1 LIKLDDKSLT
11 LESLANKFLPYI
23 PEKFIPI
30 GIRLL
35 CTYYDAT
42 DKKTIKKKGLRA
54 IPPASLRF
62 RTLAQPSIESFLKG
76 GREISQD
83 LESSLLKI
91 GRKIESFENIL
102 EFGCGS
108 GRIVLMLEDKLRK
121 CNFFGTD
128 IDEEA
133 ITWCRKNF
141 DFGNFDVN
149 KTVPPLKYQYDM
161 FDLVWAHS
169 VFTHLDEEQQFEWL
183 NELKRITKPKGI
195 VVISVHG
202 PYAWSVRRRPKG
214 SEKELEEE
222 LGKNGFVFLHRE
234 SFKRISSFQFQ
245 SAYHTKEYIKK
256 EFSKYFQVID
266 HIPRGMGGR
275 LDMIILQKN

>member
-1 LIKLDDKSLT
+1 LT
-11 LESLANKFLPYI
+11 LESLANKFLPYV
-23 PEKFIPI
+23 PEKFIPV
-30 GIRLL
+30 GMRLL
-35 CTYYDAT
+35 CIYYNVT
-42 DKKTIKKKGLRA
+42 DKKIIRKNGLRA

-76 GREISQD
+76 GKEISND

-91 GRKIESFENIL
+91 GRKITSFENIL

-128 IDEEA
+128 IDDEA
-133 ITWCRKNF
+133 ISWCKKNF
-141 DFGNFDVN
+141 DFGSFDVN
-149 KTVPPLKYQYDM
+149 KPLPPLKYQSEM

-169 VFTHLDEEQQFEWL
+169 VFTHLDEGLQFKWL
-183 NELKRITKPKGI
+183 NELKRITKPNGI

-214 SEKELEEE
+214 GEKELEKE
-222 LGKNGFVFLHRE
+222 LEKNGFVFLHRE
-234 SFKRISSFQFQ
+234 SFKRVFSFQFQ
-245 SAYHTKEYIKK
+245 SAYHTKEYIER
-256 EFSKYFQVID
+256 EFSKYFEVTEY
-266 HIPRGMGGR
+266 IPRGMGGR